1 MALIHRAILQPT
13 KLELLTAWLPSQAW
27 AAAAAAGP
35 DAVEQVGS
43 YRFDDPAGEVGLEA
57 HLVECADGTV
67 LHVPLTSR
75 GAPLDGADDAL
86 VGTME
91 HSVLG
96 RRWVYDGCADP
107 VWVAALARAV
117 LAGVPQAE
125 ELVDHGDT
133 LVPREPT
140 ARVTGTG
147 DEPDPVLDEV
157 APLSPA
163 DDGPA
168 TVVRAGDLELVVVRE
183 VGTGAI
189 GEHVLTGTW
198 TTGGP
203 ATLAAVRPAS

>member
-1 MALIHRAILQPT
+1 MALIHRATLQPT
-13 KLELLTAWLPSQAW
+13 KLELLTAWLPTQAW
-27 AAAAAAGP
+27 AAGAAAG
-35 DAVEQVGS
+35 AVEQVGA

-57 HLVECADGTV
+57 HLVECADGSV
-67 LHVPLTSR
+67 LHVPLTYR

-117 LAGVPQAE
+117 LSGTPQAE
-125 ELVDHGDT
+125 ELVEDGDA

-147 DEPDPVLDEV
+147 READPGLPEDV
-157 APLSPA
+157 PLIPS
-163 DDGPA
+163 DRGQA
-168 TVVRAGDLELVVVRE
+168 TVVRAGDLELVVVRA

>member
-1 MALIHRAILQPT
+1 MALIHRATLQPT
-13 KLELLTAWLPSQAW
+13 KLELLTAWLPMQAW
-27 AAAAAAGP
+27 AAGAGTGT
-35 DAVEQVGS
+35 VEQVGA

-57 HLVECADGTV
+57 HLVECADGSV
-67 LHVPLTSR
+67 LHVPLTYR

-117 LAGVPQAE
+117 MSGTPQAE
-125 ELVDHGDT
+125 ELVEDGDA

-147 DEPDPVLDEV
+147 READPGLPED
-157 APLSPA
+157 APLIPS
-163 DDGPA
+163 DRGPA
-168 TVVRAGDLELVVVRE
+168 TIVRAGDLELVVVRA